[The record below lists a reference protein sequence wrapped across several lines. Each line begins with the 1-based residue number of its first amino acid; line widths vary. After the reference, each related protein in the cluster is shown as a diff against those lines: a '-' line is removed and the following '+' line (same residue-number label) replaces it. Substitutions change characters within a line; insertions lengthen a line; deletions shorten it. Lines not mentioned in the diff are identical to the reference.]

1 MIALPSFAFL
11 ARALVLVVDR
21 SWAVTASSL
30 CLQAVAV
37 APRVLGPG
45 RPSTL
50 DHTSRVV
57 RRCGKIRR
65 GAVLLNFLVSGT
77 ICATVGCWR
86 VVAVPALCLLARR
99 LPCFF
104 QYVSVF
110 FSICNI
116 FQYIRYFDA
125 GGSLQCLLFVFLH
138 VDFFFS
144 TVVNIWS

>member
-11 ARALVLVVDR
+11 TRAFVLVVDR

-57 RRCGKIRR
+57 RRCGKVHR

-86 VVAVPALCLLARR
+86 VVAVSALCLLARR
-99 LPCFF
+99 LPVLVVAARAPRAPASPIPI
-104 QYVSVF
+104 YWWI
-110 FSICNI
+110 ICPHLIQN
-116 FQYIRYFDA
+116 RR
-125 GGSLQCLLFVFLH
+125 
-138 VDFFFS
+138 
-144 TVVNIWS
+144 

>member
-99 LPCFF
+99 LP
-104 QYVSVF
+104 VLVVAARAPRAPASPIPIHWWI
-110 FSICNI
+110 ICPHLIQN
-116 FQYIRYFDA
+116 RR
-125 GGSLQCLLFVFLH
+125 
-138 VDFFFS
+138 
-144 TVVNIWS
+144 